1 MQETWVQS
9 SVQEDP
15 LEKEMATP
23 LQHSCLENP
32 MDGRCWELQSVWGVG
47 HEWTHTKK
55 ARIEK
60 TVKICLLESVG
71 PQVVEN
77 FVNELEGKSEDQ
89 RRIHEIKKNE
99 RFVVIVNENLI
110 GYILTMS
117 DWENVEGTIIQE
129 ARSREFSKDYLP
141 RDGNYQELTQKF
153 YKRELVN
160 WVIKASM
167 SKDALIRY

>member
-1 MQETWVQS
+1 
-9 SVQEDP
+9 
-15 LEKEMATP
+15 
-23 LQHSCLENP
+23 
-32 MDGRCWELQSVWGVG
+32 
-47 HEWTHTKK
+47 
-55 ARIEK
+55 
-60 TVKICLLESVG
+60 
-71 PQVVEN
+71 
-77 FVNELEGKSEDQ
+77 
-89 RRIHEIKKNE
+89 
-99 RFVVIVNENLI
+99 
-110 GYILTMS
+110 MS